1 VQGNPVDVHGNAAPE
16 QFADAVA
23 ALLADPGVDAIV
35 ALHVPRPGTAA
46 TDAARTVATVSRG
59 ADKPVLGA
67 WLGAIDRHEAREAL
81 EAGGIANFFTPENA
95 VEAFSFLAAYHRHQ
109 EWLLE
114 VPPPQPEP
122 EPPDLAAAEA
132 VRAELGRAGEV
143 ELTDEHASRLLAAF
157 GIATPPRARAA
168 TLEGVKQAARKL
180 GYPVSL
186 VLERNAPGTPRRE
199 RLRDARAV
207 AHAYA
212 ALAGQ
217 AGDGSK
223 RKDDVAVVLRKEP
236 REDAHRD
243 LSIGLYTDSLFG
255 PVLAF
260 GPRGA
265 GERTLMLPPLN
276 RRLAGDLVDGPRGR
290 HAGARLLVG
299 DEREAVIRLLLKLST
314 LACALPWV
322 VEVELDPLAV
332 IEGEV
337 IASGVRIVADRRRAG
352 IAGYA
357 HMAIHP
363 YPAELASEFVARNG
377 VHVHIRPILPEDA
390 QREQRFVAGLSEQT
404 RFFRFFYRMHQLTPA
419 MLARFTQVDYDREMA
434 LVALVDDADG
444 VEGLSFVA
452 VARYIEN
459 PDGISAEYAVVV
471 ADAWQAQGVGR
482 ALMERLI
489 AVARRNGLRRLEG
502 AVLKENVNML
512 KFVAGL
518 GFSTRN
524 DPQDGDE
531 VITYLELA

>member
-1 VQGNPVDVHGNAAPE
+1 
-16 QFADAVA
+16 
-23 ALLADPGVDAIV
+23 
-35 ALHVPRPGTAA
+35 
-46 TDAARTVATVSRG
+46 
-59 ADKPVLGA
+59 
-67 WLGAIDRHEAREAL
+67 
-81 EAGGIANFFTPENA
+81 
-95 VEAFSFLAAYHRHQ
+95 
-109 EWLLE
+109 
-114 VPPPQPEP
+114 
-122 EPPDLAAAEA
+122 
-132 VRAELGRAGEV
+132 
-143 ELTDEHASRLLAAF
+143 
-157 GIATPPRARAA
+157 
-168 TLEGVKQAARKL
+168 
-180 GYPVSL
+180 
-186 VLERNAPGTPRRE
+186 
-199 RLRDARAV
+199 
-207 AHAYA
+207 
-212 ALAGQ
+212 
-217 AGDGSK
+217 
-223 RKDDVAVVLRKEP
+223 
-236 REDAHRD
+236 
-243 LSIGLYTDSLFG
+243 
-255 PVLAF
+255 
-260 GPRGA
+260 
-265 GERTLMLPPLN
+265 
-276 RRLAGDLVDGPRGR
+276 
-290 HAGARLLVG
+290 
-299 DEREAVIRLLLKLST
+299 VIRLLLKLST